1 MTSLKFRLREYAAR
15 PGVDVEAQVLLHDAA
30 NTIEELIGGREMTM
44 RNMDSL
50 HRQIAVLRKSL
61 MTAASRPEIPDGC
74 HKRTCPL
81 HDFTYEVGSGQ
92 DIPECTCR
100 GKE

>member
-50 HRQIAVLRKSL
+50 HRQIAVLLLNSDP
-61 MTAASRPEIPDGC
+61 TAHLELA
-74 HKRTCPL
+74 TN
-81 HDFTYEVGSGQ
+81 
-92 DIPECTCR
+92 
-100 GKE
+100 GKGTPQSIAAAIVKAAVRVAGGEDESW